1 MSAIFPITYEKH
13 GSDVSFSQSVPVQTM
28 SLGVLLAISMI
39 ILAQLLFTAPFH
51 YPLSRSNFVLQVVA
65 SLLFLTL
72 VTVSIGYI
80 LWDLKRYAMSVPH
93 LFPYVSQAMPPKKH
107 NWSSVQLGFFLLL
120 LSSTVALSHA
130 THIQFLTILYPSTL
144 EVRLIIGLL
153 APIVL
158 TQFALFYLHLR
169 LHDQFVQTAY
179 NSVQDICE
187 SSLSLLYTFALIF
200 WSTLLNRRNA
210 WRTEGS
216 AIVFGIATILV
227 SVGKTIT
234 SFVLIRFQRTYWILL
249 ISWALTIW
257 QSWLGFWW
265 WVSTGMGI
273 SENQDRLKKRKKE
286 SRRFSRK
293 ASRGESSASA
303 SPSSLAADH
312 AEDRNRSFVQQENHN
327 NDHSHQ
333 SSSANVPSSRVS
345 LPSKMG
351 LLLERFFPAALR
363 SFQTEHKKAVMQAA
377 QRQTDA
383 IHQVAAR
390 PNMLH
395 EQTLLNVQMQGTSR
409 KDEERGTRNA
419 FRRIR
424 LQDRTT
430 YEQEEEEAIEMHTL
444 SS

>member
-1 MSAIFPITYEKH
+1 
-13 GSDVSFSQSVPVQTM
+13 M

-39 ILAQLLFTAPFH
+39 ILAQLLFTAPYH
-51 YPLSRSNFVLQVVA
+51 YPLSRLNFVLQVIA

-80 LWDLKRYAMSVPH
+80 LWDLKRHAMSIPH
-93 LFPYVSQAMPPKKH
+93 LFPYVSQAIPPKEH
-107 NWSSVQLGFFLLL
+107 NWTRVQLGFFLLL
-120 LSSTVALSHA
+120 LSLTVVSSH
-130 THIQFLTILYPSTL
+130 FLTILFPSTL

-153 APIVL
+153 APIVI
-158 TQFALFYLHLR
+158 TQFVLFYLYLLPHGQVV
-169 LHDQFVQTAY
+169 HIAY

-187 SSLSLLYTFALIF
+187 STLSLLYTFALIF
-200 WSTLLNRRNA
+200 WSTFVNRRNA

-227 SVGKTIT
+227 SVNKTVT

-265 WVSTGMGI
+265 WVSAGMGI

-286 SRRFSRK
+286 AKRSSKK
-293 ASRGESSASA
+293 ALKGESRAPV
-303 SPSSLAADH
+303 SPSCHAADH
-312 AEDRNRSFVQQENHN
+312 VEDRNRSYAEG
-327 NDHSHQ
+327 
-333 SSSANVPSSRVS
+333 SSANGPSSRAS
-345 LPSKMG
+345 LPSKIG
-351 LLLERFFPAALR
+351 TRLERFLPAALR
-363 SFQTEHKKAVMQAA
+363 SFQTEHKQAVMRAA

-390 PNMLH
+390 PDMLH
-395 EQTLLNVQMQGTSR
+395 EQTLLNVQMQGTAR
-409 KDEERGTRNA
+409 TDEERGARKA

-430 YEQEEEEAIEMHTL
+430 YNQEENEEIEMHIL
-444 SS
+444 